1 MTPLDRIFDQVP
13 GLAFLKGDELRSE
26 VRSFQDLIKLGDDN
40 ILQNLIISPGETEDR
55 RFPSI
60 ISEGGLQFRPP
71 WEIRKAKW
79 TETIQHSI

>member
-26 VRSFQDLIKLGDDN
+26 VRSFQDLIKLGEDN
-40 ILQNLIISPGETEDR
+40 ILKNWIISPGESGDR

-60 ISEGGLQFRPP
+60 HPGIFN
-71 WEIRKAKW
+71 
-79 TETIQHSI
+79 